1 MNSPTLDEA
10 AIFSAAREIKAADA
24 RRRYIA
30 GACEGDSALQSRL
43 EALLLIDEADR
54 GFLERPAEG
63 VAARADS
70 EITDGPGGQ
79 IGPYTL
85 VEAIG
90 EGGFGKVFV
99 AEQRIPV
106 PRKVALKI
114 IKPGMDTH
122 HVVAR
127 FESERRALALMAHPN
142 IAHLIDGGATP
153 SGRPYFVMELVRGA
167 TITDFCDQNQYSTT
181 ERLNVFVSVC
191 QAIQHAH
198 HKGVIHRD
206 IKPSNVMVA
215 LNDGM
220 PMVKIIDFGVAKAIG
235 LQLTE
240 NSLFTADGQMVGTP
254 AYMSPEQASMS
265 RADVDTRSDVYSLG
279 VLLYELLTGT
289 TPIETTRLRDA
300 GCSEIGRLIREV
312 EPPRPSTRLSA
323 LGESS
328 ILIAGNRAS
337 DPRRLCRLLSGD
349 LDWIVMK
356 ALEKDPNRRYS
367 SPGSFADDV
376 ERYVRGD
383 AILARPPSTAYRIAK
398 FGARHRVAV
407 VAAVAV
413 AVSLLGGTALA
424 TWQAMRAR
432 QAERQAI
439 SARDD
444 AAEQLRQA
452 KRSEARA
459 SAVLKFF
466 QDKVLAAARPKGQE
480 GGLRRDATV
489 REALDRAEP
498 EIATAFAGEP
508 LVEASIRNTL
518 GVSYWY
524 LGDHQRAL
532 QQQERAVE
540 LRRQE
545 LGPEDPETVGA
556 MNDLAI
562 VLDRMGKLAEQQKIL
577 EVVVAVKRRTLGP
590 EDPSTLRSANNLAI
604 ALAMQGLLEDAV
616 KLASET
622 LDIQRRLEGSESITT
637 LRSMYNL
644 AIMRRHLGRW
654 AEARPLFD
662 ESLEILRRVF
672 GPDHQDTLRV
682 LNGLGELLLDQRR
695 PAEARTLFEEALK
708 GQRSVLGPTSDEAVL
723 SMINLADSA
732 RLEGRLD
739 DARKLAEEADALDHR
754 TLGPEHPQTL
764 FGLTI
769 LASVARDQGRSDDAR
784 KGYEKALA
792 ALRHTLSARTIEV
805 QRCMADYAW
814 MLAATAGP
822 GYRDPHR
829 AIELAN
835 ELIQNTPK
843 VRDAWMILGV
853 AHYRAGA
860 WKDAIAALEKSEA
873 TAPGPFT
880 AVDGLFLAMACWQ
893 LGDKEKGRQWYAK
906 ALQSS
911 DTATQPSRRERALF
925 RSEAAHLLGIAD
937 PKPPSRGED

>member
-30 GACEGDSALQSRL
+30 GACEGDPALQSRL

-206 IKPSNVMVA
+206 IKPSNVMVD
-215 LNDGM
+215 LNDCI
-220 PMVKIIDFGVAKAIG
+220 PIVKIIDFGVAKAIG

-265 RADVDTRSDVYSLG
+265 RVDVDTRSDVYSLG

-300 GCSEIGRLIREV
+300 GYSEIGRLIREV

-323 LGESS
+323 LGESAT
-328 ILIAGNRAS
+328 LVAGNRAS

-376 ERYVRGD
+376 ERYLRGE

-398 FGARHRVAV
+398 FGARHRGAV

-466 QDKVLAAARPKGQE
+466 QDKVLSAARPKGQE
-480 GGLRRDATV
+480 GGLSRDATV

-723 SMINLADSA
+723 SMINLGDSA

-784 KGYEKALA
+784 KVYEKALA
-792 ALRHTLSARTIEV
+792 ALRHTLSARTIDV

-860 WKDAIAALEKSEA
+860 WRDAIAALEKSEA

-880 AVDGLFLAMACWQ
+880 AVDGLFLAMDCWQ

-911 DTATQPSRRERALF
+911 DTATQPSRRELALF
-925 RSEAAHLLGIAD
+925 RSEAAHLLGISD